1 MYIYILHVYVCN
13 TCVYNCCSPW
23 HDIPLHTTYIC
34 TVQAS
39 ASGWSRFMW
48 SPPWAAGTLR
58 WGAHQGYWNHHD
70 TFPEGVKNLLMVM
83 NGKILENIGN
93 IMGKWWET
101 VDEWE
106 NSENIMLIN
115 GTPFNNEWFK
125 GDHKKP
131 HVKNL
136 WRSAFQM
143 NQLSQ
148 SFDMDELES
157 MESMEWMF
165 TPELEVDALPG
176 WAMPAMFRSAP
187 SGLFA
192 VPLEVQPG
200 LPRSPCSDSGWKQS
214 GPSCSHVRREA
225 IASKPAAWDGTGCPF
240 WIVLVELGGQLGF
253 LQWEE
258 RFQKGGKSKR
268 FQES

>member
-1 MYIYILHVYVCN
+1 MYKYVYIYITCICMQY
-13 TCVYNCCSPW
+13 TCVQLLQSMTW
-23 HDIPLHTTYIC
+23 HSVTYYIHMYSSSFCFRLKSIHVEPTLGSRNTEVRGPPGVLEPAWYIPRRGEES
-34 TVQAS
+34 V
-39 ASGWSRFMW
+39 
-48 SPPWAAGTLR
+48 
-58 WGAHQGYWNHHD
+58 
-70 TFPEGVKNLLMVM
+70 
-83 NGKILENIGN
+83 NGNEWENIGN

-165 TPELEVDALPG
+165 TPQLEVDALPG
-176 WAMPAMFRSAP
+176 WAMPAMPAMFRSAP

-192 VPLEVQPG
+192 VPLEGQPG

-225 IASKPAAWDGTGCPF
+225 IASKAAAWDGTACPV
-240 WIVLVELGGQLGF
+240 W
-253 LQWEE
+253 WN
-258 RFQKGGKSKR
+258 
-268 FQES
+268 